1 MMSIRDVM
9 EPESAEKDYEKQ
21 KREDEQ
27 FHTDLLCCCIP
38 DVLAERAQTPEGEHN
53 VVLLGRGSK
62 RLSLRGI
69 WLKG

>member
-1 MMSIRDVM
+1 MASIRDIM

-38 DVLAERAQTPEGEHN
+38 DALVERAQTPEGEHN
-53 VVLLGRGSK
+53 AVLIGICSK
-62 RLSLRGI
+62 RLSIRGT